1 MHTAILVDDEPWVAM
16 DAAQSI
22 AWGQC
27 GFRVI
32 EYLSNPQEALQKIC
46 KLQPSL
52 CIVDIRMPEMDG
64 LELIRRCVEAGV
76 KSCFIILSGY
86 SDFEYARQALR
97 MGVTDYWLKPLDP
110 DVVQEKLCALN
121 TQLGADD
128 QQGVHPDEQF
138 AQVLDYI
145 RLNAAKKLR
154 LEELAGA
161 FGFNKNYLC
170 SLFKSKINLSFVQ
183 YLTKIRLENS
193 CELLRNTSLPLEEIA
208 SRSGLNDA
216 VYFSKVFKKNMEM
229 TPAQYRRS
237 VWNE

>member
-1 MHTAILVDDEPWVAM
+1 MHTVIMVDDEPWVAV

-27 GFRVI
+27 GFRVA

-46 KLQPSL
+46 DLQPSL

-64 LELIRRCVEAGV
+64 LELIHRCMEAGV
-76 KSCFIILSGY
+76 KSGFIILSGY

-121 TQLGADD
+121 AQLGSDE
-128 QQGVHPDEQF
+128 QQGVRPDEEF
-138 AQVLDYI
+138 AQVLEYI

-154 LEELAGA
+154 LEDLAGV

-170 SLFKSKINLSFVQ
+170 SLFKSKIDMSFVQ
-183 YLTKIRLENS
+183 YLTKIRLES
-193 CELLRNTSLPLEEIA
+193 GCDLLRTTSFSLDEIA

-216 VYFSKVFKKNMEM
+216 AYFSKVFKKNMEM
-229 TPAQYRRS
+229 TPAQYRRG
-237 VWNE
+237 VWKE